1 MPEARFLMPGFC
13 MHIIVDGYNLIRQ
26 SDVLRLHER
35 QGLEAGRKALVH
47 LLAGYRRSR
56 GHRITVV
63 FDGWLGGP
71 PQEERDRE
79 TGIDIIYSR
88 RGEKADEVIKRL
100 ARQHADE
107 TVVVTSDR
115 PVMDAAV
122 RAGVTA
128 IASREFETRIRQ
140 SRDAPAQGPAAPGKD
155 EDSDDPAFRGTKKK
169 GPSRKTS
176 RRDRLRQRSMEKL

>member
-1 MPEARFLMPGFC
+1 

-47 LLAGYRRSR
+47 LLAGYRKTR

-79 TGIDIIYSR
+79 GGIEIIYSR

-100 ARQHADE
+100 ARQRTDE
-107 TVVVTSDR
+107 TIVVTADR
-115 PVMDAAV
+115 PVMDAAI
-122 RAGVTA
+122 RAGATA
-128 IASREFETRIRQ
+128 IPSREFEARIRQ
-140 SRDAPAQGPAAPGKD
+140 TRNTPAQGYIGPDKD
-155 EDSDDPAFRGTKKK
+155 DDDNDPAGRGTKKK
-169 GPSRKTS
+169 GPSRKS
-176 RRDRLRQRSMEKL
+176 SKRDRMKHRSMEKL